1 MTEIEQEEQEVIVLT
16 DEEGKELEC
25 IILDYLEV
33 DKKRYVVI
41 APVTEEEE
49 ISEEDE
55 IEVDI
60 LRVDADEKGEEMFS
74 VIEDDEE
81 WDKVAD
87 AWQELQDEEDEEE

>member
-1 MTEIEQEEQEVIVLT
+1 MTEIQNDEQEVIVLT

-33 DKKRYVVI
+33 DSKRYVVI
-41 APVTEEEE
+41 APVTEEED
-49 ISEEDE
+49 SEEDE

-60 LRVDADEKGEEMFS
+60 LRVDADENGEEMFS

-87 AWQELQDEEDEEE
+87 SWQELQDEEDEDKE